1 MLIRVMYADGR
12 LGLIKPQ
19 LLDSMADR
27 KLVSG
32 ILRSDGW
39 ALVGRDIIRSH
50 RRSKRLRWARAP
62 SFLYVKF
69 SIGAE
74 VGDEFTDRGCLGR
87 QPVGSYLYYVVG
99 VIMKTPTE
107 TSTRTCHACQN
118 QNH

>member
-50 RRSKRLRWARAP
+50 RRSKG
-62 SFLYVKF
+62 YD
-69 SIGAE
+69 GAE
-74 VGDEFTDRGCLGR
+74 RR
-87 QPVGSYLYYVVG
+87 ASYMLNVPLERKSVMRLLIEVALVAG
-99 VIMKTPTE
+99 PLVLISIML
-107 TSTRTCHACQN
+107 SGLL
-118 QNH
+118 

>member
-50 RRSKRLRWARAP
+50 RRSKSYDGPERRAFYMLNFP
-62 SFLYVKF
+62 LERKSVMSLLIEVALVASPLVLI
-69 SIGAE
+69 SIMLSG
-74 VGDEFTDRGCLGR
+74 L
-87 QPVGSYLYYVVG
+87 L
-99 VIMKTPTE
+99 
-107 TSTRTCHACQN
+107 
-118 QNH
+118 

>member
-50 RRSKRLRWARAP
+50 RRSKSYDGPERRAFYLLNVPLERNSVMRLLIEVALVAGP
-62 SFLYVKF
+62 LVLI
-69 SIGAE
+69 SIMLSG
-74 VGDEFTDRGCLGR
+74 L
-87 QPVGSYLYYVVG
+87 L
-99 VIMKTPTE
+99 
-107 TSTRTCHACQN
+107 
-118 QNH
+118 